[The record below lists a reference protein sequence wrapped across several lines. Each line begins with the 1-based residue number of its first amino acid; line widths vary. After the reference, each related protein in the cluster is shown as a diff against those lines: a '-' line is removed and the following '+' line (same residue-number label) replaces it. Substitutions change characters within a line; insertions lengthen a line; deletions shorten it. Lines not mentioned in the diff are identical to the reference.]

1 VASGDR
7 SLNRP
12 VAAHLKA
19 DDASSRKK
27 KKSKVRKKVRKSGK
41 TLLASMR
48 VRFFLKAD
56 SEKKWFFFL
65 AVFKAEM
72 PE

>member
-19 DDASSRKK
+19 DDASSRKFVKK
-27 KKSKVRKKVRKSGK
+27 KKSE
-41 TLLASMR
+41 
-48 VRFFLKAD
+48 
-56 SEKKWFFFL
+56 SEKKSEKKVEKLYGFNACPLFS
-65 AVFKAEM
+65 
-72 PE
+72 